1 MFQFQK
7 TISIADI
14 INVLLL
20 LAAVIGIFLT
30 YRQTRHTYK
39 TQKATFFKDLYSI
52 MFSDPDI
59 RKAYYQIE
67 YDRFV
72 YDSSF
77 HGSKNEQRIDRLL
90 NFADL
95 VCYLHGQN
103 MLTEYEMSFFKYEF
117 IRMYTD
123 KNMQGYLKFLRDFY
137 RQNETGTEPFPT
149 YVKYCET
156 IVATKDERAPKKV

>member
-1 MFQFQK
+1 MLQFQK

-14 INVLLL
+14 INALLL

-30 YRQTRHTYK
+30 YRQTRHTYR

-52 MFSDPDI
+52 MFSDPNI

-67 YDRFV
+67 YDNFI

-90 NFADL
+90 SFADL
-95 VCYLHGQN
+95 VCYLYGQK

-117 IRMYTD
+117 VRMYTD
-123 KNMQGYLKFLRDFY
+123 KNMQEYLTFLKNFY
-137 RQNETGTEPFPT
+137 GENKTGTEPFPT
-149 YVKYCET
+149 YVAYCKT
-156 IVATKDERAPKKV
+156 ILATEEERARK